1 MQGRCVEE
9 AERHAVPAPLHRVV
23 HQVCV
28 VQPTQIG
35 VARPGARGPVA
46 VHDAVVHQ
54 HVDQPEP
61 RHPGAHPLQRVVA
74 GIAQHD
80 QGDRGQGQD
89 QQVDIVGFQRAQVRF
104 VVRAMQKP
112 APAVHH
118 VPVRQITDTFHGDQ
132 GAEKNREVGNHG
144 RYGVGK

>member
-1 MQGRCVEE
+1 
-9 AERHAVPAPLHRVV
+9 
-23 HQVCV
+23 
-28 VQPTQIG
+28 
-35 VARPGARGPVA
+35 
-46 VHDAVVHQ
+46 
-54 HVDQPEP
+54 
-61 RHPGAHPLQRVVA
+61 VA